1 MPPPCA
7 WIGWPAVSFHAVP
20 GLMVTGAADAVPA
33 KRPTAATAPAAAS
46 ATSPRR
52 MAGSISRGWS
62 MRRRM
67 FRPAE
72 GVSVRTP
79 IDERQEREMGMEQGR
94 SRLPRARRLGAAL
107 AVGILL
113 VAGGLPGS
121 AYAPPTHDGPDRGA
135 RPRAGLAHPFQW
147 DWPSP
152 APGGLPRPGPA
163 RAGGVSG

>member
-33 KRPTAATAPAAAS
+33 KRPTAATAAAAAS

-52 MAGSISRGWS
+52 MAGIISRGWS
-62 MRRRM
+62 IRRRM

-113 VAGGLPGS
+113 VAGGVAGAAP
-121 AYAPPTHDGPDRGA
+121 APPPPGGRGPGA
-135 RPRAGLAHPFQW
+135 RPRGALAQPFYVGTA
-147 DWPSP
+147 SP
-152 APGGLPRPGPA
+152 G
-163 RAGGVSG
+163 

>member
-1 MPPPCA
+1 MPPRCA
-7 WIGWPAVSFHAVP
+7 WMGWRAVSFHAVP

-113 VAGGLPGS
+113 VAGGVAGP
-121 AYAPPTHDGPDRGA
+121 AYAAPAHDGPAPGAGPRGA
-135 RPRAGLAHPFQW
+135 TPHPLQW
-147 DWPSP
+147 EW
-152 APGGLPRPGPA
+152 APPG
-163 RAGGVSG
+163 